1 MELKADSANNGR
13 KNMYKEKLRLGIKS
27 SIVEIQYKSLDKK
40 LNSALLNIIENIE
53 KKLDNKKGQFFIG
66 NFETCP

>member
-1 MELKADSANNGR
+1 
-13 KNMYKEKLRLGIKS
+13 MYKEKLKLGIKN

-53 KKLDNKKGQFFIG
+53 KKLDNKKGKFFID
-66 NFETCP
+66 NFETCIDWKIVWIKK